1 MYDDVALGKT
11 KTTTAPKTSGVFKA
25 PSSTPSTSTNIFKT
39 GSQQGYTPVP
49 ATAPKTPIIFTQ
61 PAATTQ
67 KTSAPTSPSGIFQ
80 TPKTTPQDLSNSL
93 ANSVRGNFNTPS
105 SNYTPGTNSGS
116 NPVNSS
122 PVTGSGRSYTN
133 PTSGQQASPTQQAEP
148 TAVEHV
154 VGEPQPVQLSPEQQQ
169 AQSQAVQSVDS
180 IMQGYQQLASDAK
193 SMGNEGLIALA
204 AQWDKMVSTIDAVQA
219 QITDQIKSQMN
230 GDDPAMQNAI
240 NLIKQEAETMRK
252 DTLDELNARGLVQ
265 SGVYAQSLSDMNK
278 NELTQIQTAVSSRF
292 GDLQTQLNSAIM
304 SLAQTRI
311 SALAANQSSMASM
324 MQNTQSNVLNAGLA
338 GMNAQV
344 TTRGQDIQSNQFNQS
359 LTQNQNQFNQ
369 TMSYNR
375 DNMAQSNQQFYDQ
388 LSQQDKQFY
397 DQLSQNEKLALAAK
411 ASSGGAGSAANSLA
425 QMKFQFEQ
433 QQYADGL
440 AAGSKADTYQQ
451 VGQAM
456 GAGGTVEQMINKIN
470 SGAYTVGQV
479 RSIIA
484 GSGMTNDAQYQVLN
498 AITSDASVQKKINSG
513 TKTSSYTPKTDSNK
527 GSNNI
532 TGGYAYK

>member
-11 KTTTAPKTSGVFKA
+11 KTTTAPKTSGIFKA
-25 PSSTPSTSTNIFKT
+25 PSSTPTQSTNVFKT
-39 GSQQGYTPVP
+39 GSQSNYTPVP
-49 ATAPKTPIIFTQ
+49 ATAPKQPSIFASPGAYTA
-61 PAATTQ
+61 PA
-67 KTSAPTSPSGIFQ
+67 SNAPTSPSGIFKQ
-80 TPKTTPQDLSNSL
+80 PANTTTPQDFSNSL
-93 ANSVRGNFNTPS
+93 GNSVRGNFNAPSFTP
-105 SNYTPGTNSGS
+105 
-116 NPVNSS
+116 SS
-122 PVTGSGRSYTN
+122 PVTGNPSGAGNVYA
-133 PTSGQQASPTQQAEP
+133 PTGASASKGVTEAPVQTDP
-148 TAVEHV
+148 KAVEAV
-154 VGEPQPVQLSPEQQQ
+154 MGEPKPVSLTPEQQQ
-169 AQSQAVQSVDS
+169 VQSQAVQSVDS
-180 IMQGYQQLASDAK
+180 IMQGYQQLQQDAK

-375 DNMAQSNQQFYDQ
+375 DNMSQSNQQFYDQ

-397 DQLSQNEKLALAAK
+397 DQLSQNEKLALASQ

-433 QQYADGL
+433 QQYADGI
-440 AAGSKADTYQQ
+440 AAGNQANTYQQ

-456 GAGGTVEQMINKIN
+456 GAGGTVEQMINKIT

-479 RSIIA
+479 RSMIS
-484 GSGMTNDAQYQVLN
+484 GSGMTQDAQYQVLN
-498 AITSDASVQKKINSG
+498 AITSDAGVQKKINSG

-527 GSNNI
+527 GSNTI